1 MRKDLAI
8 LLLTL
13 SIVTWGIGNYGLYEP
28 HEAHF
33 AMVGKEMVLRGD
45 WVTPHLNGAPY
56 LNKPPLLYWSI
67 ALTTSI
73 FGQSEWAA
81 RLPIAIAGWWG
92 IVISWL
98 WSRQLWGVTAS
109 RTAALMLSVSVGWFI
124 FTHQILID
132 VLLGS
137 LLLTTSYCLWR
148 WLYRPK
154 SVVYWLGFYCCL
166 GLCFLT
172 KGLIGIAFPLIGLF
186 GLVIMR
192 RDWRII
198 KQIKLFKGLL
208 VFLAVILPWLIAI
221 ERANPGFINYF
232 IFSEHL
238 DRIFDRRFPP
248 DYVVS
253 KISALGYLG
262 IAALW
267 CFPWIL
273 FLPSVIIASWRDWQA
288 GLTCDKHRSDGIF
301 LLAIAAILPVICF
314 LPLSSRL
321 IYYSLPAI
329 PPYIILV
336 AGWWSQQDFLYR
348 DLGIWGFGGLGE
360 KVNRS
365 PISLKKIYG
374 WISLAI
380 GICFCG
386 AIVFLPIIINL
397 LPPIVDAEV
406 VEPLIVIVAIAMG
419 LGWLLQEWG
428 LLKKSRLAW
437 IPLFLALAITYMA
450 VVKGFIL
457 YQNLRSS
464 IDLVKQADATLGS
477 DTLWI
482 FEGSREIGA
491 AAGLSYYLNL
501 DKKYSQTDANLP
513 AGWVAGKDNLIYRN
527 VLVLADGGNNRLPP
541 KFPNQTPA
549 YLINKTQL
557 QTYWNS
563 DRPVIFITD
572 FLRQPNNPQDPES
585 LNLPDNAGKFLF
597 QVGSRKLYGN
607 AILH

>member
-1 MRKDLAI
+1 MKKDLAI
-8 LLLTL
+8 LLLAL

-45 WVTPHLNGAPY
+45 WVTPYLNGAPY

-73 FGQSEWAA
+73 FGQSEFAA
-81 RLPIAIAGWWG
+81 RWSIAIAGWWG

-98 WSRQLWGVTAS
+98 WSRQLWGITAS

-137 LLLTTSYCLWR
+137 LLLTTSYCLWQ
-148 WLYRPK
+148 WLSQPK
-154 SVVYWLGFYCCL
+154 SWVYWLGFYLSL

-186 GLVIMR
+186 GLVIVH
-192 RDWRII
+192 RDWRIF

-208 VFLAVILPWLIAI
+208 VFLAVILPWFIAV

-253 KISALGYLG
+253 KISAVGYLG

-288 GLTCDKHRSDGIF
+288 ELTRDKHRSDGIF
-301 LLAIAAILPVICF
+301 LLAIATILPVICF

-336 AGWWSQQDFLYR
+336 AGWWSQQDFRYK
-348 DLGIWGFGGLGE
+348 DFY
-360 KVNRS
+360 
-365 PISLKKIYG
+365 YG

-380 GICFCG
+380 GICFCC
-386 AIVFLPIIINL
+386 AIVFLPIIVAL
-397 LPPIVDAEV
+397 LPPIVDAEMV
-406 VEPLIVIVAIAMG
+406 KPLIVIVAIAMG
-419 LGWLLQEWG
+419 LGWLLQGWG

-437 IPLFLALAITYMA
+437 IPLFLALAITYLA
-450 VVKGFIL
+450 VVGGFIL

-491 AAGLSYYLNL
+491 AGGLSYYLNL
-501 DKKYSQTDANLP
+501 DKKYSQTELFGDANLP
-513 AGWVAGKDNLIYRN
+513 AGWVAGKDNSIYRN

-563 DRPVIFITD
+563 DRPVVFITD

-585 LNLPDNAGKFLF
+585 LNLPDNAGKFLLK
-597 QVGSRKLYGN
+597 VGSRKLYGN
-607 AILH
+607 AAASAKTLLITHF